1 MSLSIGIVG
10 LPNVGKSTLFKTI
23 TKKQVDCANYPF
35 CTIDQNKGVVEVP
48 DQRVEKLANLCGSK
62 KKIHA
67 VIEFVD
73 IAGLVKGASK
83 GQGLG
88 NRFLA
93 NIRETD
99 AICYVL
105 RAFKKEDIINVQKE
119 VNPLQEKDILDIE
132 LILKDLET
140 IEKRINGLEKE
151 IRAKDKEAIKEIAV
165 LQKAKEFLSQQKILS
180 EQGFADSEKEILKN
194 YQLLTLKPRI
204 YILNGKEEEVG
215 KDTIEEFDKN
225 NWNYLI
231 IDILTEPEE
240 GDALSRLINKCY
252 ESLGLISFFTTGEDE
267 TRAWALKKNS
277 KAPQAGGVI
286 HSDFEKKFIKADV
299 INWQVLINEGGFSQA
314 RAKGLI
320 RLEGKEYIVQE
331 GDVIEIK
338 HG

>member
-1 MSLSIGIVG
+1 MGLSIGIVG

-48 DQRVEKLANLCGSK
+48 DQRVEKLAELCGSK
-62 KKIHA
+62 KKVYA

-140 IEKRINGLEKE
+140 VEKRINGLEKE
-151 IRAKDKEAIKEIAV
+151 IRAKEKEAIKEMAV

-180 EQGFADSEKEILKN
+180 EQEFADSEKEILKN

-204 YILNGKEEEVG
+204 YILNGKEEEIG
-215 KDTIEEFDKN
+215 KDIIEAFDKN
-225 NWNYLI
+225 NWDYLI
-231 IDILTEPEE
+231 IDILTESEE
-240 GDALSRLINKCY
+240 GDALSRLISKCY

-277 KAPQAGGVI
+277 KAPQAGGAI

-299 INWQVLINEGGFSQA
+299 INWQVLVNEGGFSRA